1 MVGSGICKK
10 SFLSPFLYM
19 AGEFGPYIFMNF
31 EQRDTQM
38 KKLFTNITFLIFAV
52 TGIFCLTATAQ
63 ANRLDG
69 EQWDLTHLNGR
80 SIRDTKAF
88 IEINID
94 NKRLTGNGGCNR
106 IFGSVTINRNS
117 IDFSHIGSTRMA
129 CADRATMQL
138 ENEFTRTLERATS
151 YQTSGRMLKL
161 FRGRRLVA
169 QFKSDR
175 ADDNDGPRSGGL
187 DDKKWVLDEIKGSP
201 ISKVRETAF
210 ISFDAAKKSAGGNTS
225 CNGFGGSYTANGSKL
240 RIFDV
245 IHTMRA
251 CIEDQR
257 MDVERGMLSGLQDT
271 NRYEIRGNRLFL
283 YRGNDMLLTFRG
295 ERK

>member
-1 MVGSGICKK
+1 
-10 SFLSPFLYM
+10 
-19 AGEFGPYIFMNF
+19 
-31 EQRDTQM
+31 M

-52 TGIFCLTATAQ
+52 TGIFSLTATAQ

-69 EQWDLTHLNGR
+69 GQWNLTHLNGQPV
-80 SIRDTKAF
+80 RDSKAF
-88 IEINID
+88 IELNIG
-94 NKRLTGNGGCNR
+94 NKKFTGNAGCNR
-106 IFGSVTINRNS
+106 MFGSVTANRNS
-117 IDFSHIGSTRMA
+117 IDFSRVGSTRMA
-129 CADRATMQL
+129 CADRDTMRL
-138 ENEFTRTLERATS
+138 ENEFIRTLERVTS

-169 QFKSDR
+169 QFRSER
-175 ADDNDGPRSGGL
+175 ANDNDGQSSGRL
-187 DDKKWVLDEIKGSP
+187 DAKKWVLDEIKGNP
-201 ISKVRETAF
+201 IPKVQETAF

-225 CNGFGGSYTANGSKL
+225 CNAFGGSYTLNGSKL

-257 MDVERGMLSGLQDT
+257 MDVERGMLGGLQDV
-271 NRYEIRGNRLFL
+271 NRYEIRGNRLYL
-283 YRGNDMLLTFRG
+283 YRGNDLLLTFRG